1 MKGNSTLYN
10 EGSLV
15 LAKSEP
21 KISLRQH
28 IDDCLHIY
36 CQLKELLPSITVCY
50 GIEFWEKLRI
60 SIVLHDTGKSHIEFQ
75 KYLLDQKNKW
85 YHQRH
90 ELFSVYF
97 AQNSSSKDLLK
108 RGGLLAI
115 LGHHKSLIE
124 LYDFIDKNY
133 TKDDWDLEDEGLNYD
148 NECKKMD
155 SSFVWKLI
163 KQYGIEQKT
172 NCAIDLKSL
181 VSR

>member
-133 TKDDWDLEDEGLNYD
+133 TKDDWDLED
-148 NECKKMD
+148 
-155 SSFVWKLI
+155 
-163 KQYGIEQKT
+163 
-172 NCAIDLKSL
+172 
-181 VSR
+181 VSIIS